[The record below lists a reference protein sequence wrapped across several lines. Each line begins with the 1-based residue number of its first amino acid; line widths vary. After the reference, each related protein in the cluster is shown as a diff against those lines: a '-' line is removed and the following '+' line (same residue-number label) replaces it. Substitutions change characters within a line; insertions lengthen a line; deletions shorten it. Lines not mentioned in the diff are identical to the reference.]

1 MNVATDILVVLVAC
15 IGLWKGAVWLVESAC
30 RIAKRLGISE
40 LVIGLTVVAFGTSAP
55 EFAVS
60 ITAALNGH
68 ANISVGNV
76 VGSNIFNLG
85 FILGG
90 VALVRA
96 ISIPRILVRREGPLL
111 IGTALLLL
119 VFLYDLHLAR
129 WEGIVLL
136 TVLVGYLGMLLYCRE
151 TPPTTPPPPSGDMQW
166 YDALLLL
173 VGIVTVVTSGH
184 FLVASA
190 STLARVMGISEW
202 VIGVTIVAVG
212 TSMPEVATSL
222 VAVLRGRYGIS
233 VGNLIGSD
241 LFNLLGVLGVA
252 ACIQP
257 MSIDP
262 HGYGSLLG
270 LLGLM
275 VLVVVMM
282 RTGWRVSRTEGGIL
296 VLINLARWAA
306 DFTWG

>member
-1 MNVATDILVVLVAC
+1 MSVTADILIVLVAC

-40 LVIGLTVVAFGTSAP
+40 LVVGLTVVAFGTSAP

-60 ITAALNGH
+60 ITAALDGH

-90 VALVRA
+90 VAIVRA
-96 ISIPRILVRREGPLL
+96 ISIPRTLVRREGSLL

-129 WEGIVLL
+129 WEGAVLL
-136 TVLVGYLGMLLYCRE
+136 TVLASYLGMLLYCRE
-151 TPPTTPPPPSGDMQW
+151 PPSTTPPPSGDMQR
-166 YDALLLL
+166 YDILLLL
-173 VGIVTVVTSGH
+173 AGIATVVASGH

-190 STLARVMGISEW
+190 SSLAKVAGISEW

-233 VGNLIGSD
+233 AGNLIGSD

-252 ACIQP
+252 SCIRP

-282 RTGWRVSRTEGGIL
+282 RTGWRISRTEGCVL
-296 VLINLARWAA
+296 VLINLVRWVA